1 LSPRIAVHLIT
12 QVQER
17 TMTSHKV
24 RETIDAER
32 LADGELEKISGG
44 RVISKGVLN
53 SSAISLPKP
62 AYPAIA

>member
-1 LSPRIAVHLIT
+1 
-12 QVQER
+12 
-17 TMTSHKV
+17 MTSHKV

-32 LADGELEKISGG
+32 LTDGELEKISGG